1 MFVTKF
7 SEREYQN
14 LCKEF
19 KKSKGATKFYEDL
32 KAGVYHIYYR
42 FDSMSESLGYEVFSL
57 ENDDYYFFTI
67 DSTLYT
73 SLRKES
79 ISSNNLRGYSDGYIS
94 AFFAFLYEKEKPLSP
109 EELTKLYEPNSR
121 ALLSIM
127 QFSAEENRIR
137 KNQQYDL
144 QDLLRRIQTIDN
156 EEQAQK
162 QKETKPATPIAFQ
175 YEFFVYAGS
184 YENIVNVRIRQKRD
198 SAKKFTYLCYP
209 NDFLDDLETNEGGEI
224 QTHSGNYSF
233 DKKDIP
239 EEDLAFFSFLSNST
253 SNYYAYQSNSQKE
266 VAMPESQLAK
276 ALYLLKGRTIYFND
290 DFYSISKEE
299 KEATVEVKDNG
310 QFSFD
315 PEPGNNVYY
324 TNDIIACLDIK
335 KHIISFYRVNDK
347 KTQVL
352 FTFANSHPD
361 FRFDL
366 FADKVSS
373 EILPSIE
380 DNHVTVSD
388 AYKEKHPY
396 YRQSI
401 HYIVTYT
408 EKGTLLFQT
417 EYYFDKEKVSK
428 QEFLPVGKG
437 EEKENRFSHQ
447 LELLE
452 LPENGEI
459 DDLEKIASFLK
470 MDLTPLKSTAEIYL
484 SENIAKTQVKGVGKI
499 SIFTSSGIDWLQ
511 MRIGSPS
518 YTDEELETILTAYR
532 KKKKYVKLKD
542 SIISFDDDDSKSFK
556 EMVSDFKL
564 DQIDTPKLPI
574 YDALKLSQYSDK
586 DTEVTFSPELKTLF
600 EDIKEFPKE
609 KTDVPEDIEKVLR
622 PYQKDGVKWLHV
634 LARHNLSGILADDM
648 GLGKTLEMIAL
659 LSTSKEQRPILI
671 VTPKSLIYNWE
682 KEFHH
687 WDPKAEVNVLDG
699 SKTSRN
705 AIYSQFN
712 PNKKEVY
719 VTSYES
725 LRNDLDEVSK
735 FTFSYVILDEG
746 QNIANVFAK
755 KTRAAKQISATHKF
769 VLTGTPIQNSYMDLW
784 SIFDFLMPGYLPSYR
799 DFYADYGKGDSDEEE
814 DKEAKEELSAKIA
827 PFILKRRKEDV
838 LKDLPPKTES
848 VITVGMSEKQRELY
862 DASLQDARRSLT
874 ERIDKIAI
882 LAEITRLREICVDPK
897 MAYEDFPEESEKL
910 LAATETIKQA
920 IADGHKVL
928 VFSTFVQTLNA
939 LTKLLDK
946 EKIPSA
952 QILGSTPAKTRIALA
967 EDFNTKDNI
976 QAMLVS
982 LKAGGTGLNLIGAD
996 IVIHLDPWWNLA
1008 AENQAT
1014 DRTHRIG
1021 QTRPVTV
1028 LKMICKNSIEERIIE
1043 LQNKKK
1049 ELASVIQNGDEGIR
1063 SLDLSDLQFLLS

>member
-1 MFVTKF
+1 MFVTKLPEEKYKDF
-7 SEREYQN
+7 LKELKHEER
-14 LCKEF
+14 
-19 KKSKGATKFYEDL
+19 STKFYEDL
-32 KAGVYHIYYR
+32 KAGVYHIYYCYL
-42 FDSMSESLGYEVFSL
+42 SSEEKLVYEVFSL
-57 ENDDYYFFTI
+57 ENDNYFLFTI
-67 DSTLYT
+67 DSGLNTAYLRARVAGTFSQKEYT
-73 SLRKES
+73 A
-79 ISSNNLRGYSDGYIS
+79 
-94 AFFAFLYEKEKPLSP
+94 AFFAFLYEKEKALSS
-109 EELTKLYEPNSR
+109 EELTKLYEPDSH
-121 ALLSIM
+121 ALLPLM
-127 QFSAEENRIR
+127 QFSAEENEIR
-137 KNQQYDL
+137 RDQRNDL
-144 QDLLRRIQTIDN
+144 QDLLKRIQSIEKEE
-156 EEQAQK
+156 EEQRQK
-162 QKETKPATPIAFQ
+162 KIAPVNPISFQ
-175 YEFFVYAGS
+175 YEFSPYGY
-184 YENIVNVRIRQKRD
+184 YEDILSVRIKQKRAG
-198 SAKKFTYLCYP
+198 AKSFTYLFYP
-209 NDFLDDLETNEGGEI
+209 SNFLEDLEENEGGEI

-233 DKKDIP
+233 DVKDISP
-239 EEDLAFFSFLSNST
+239 QDLAFLSFLSNSVSSYNT
-253 SNYYAYQSNSQKE
+253 YRANYRNE
-266 VAMPESQLAK
+266 VALPQSKLAK
-276 ALYLLKGRTIYFND
+276 AFSLLKGKTILFDGTVYT
-290 DFYSISKEE
+290 ISSEE
-299 KEATVEVKDNG
+299 KEARVEVKDNG
-310 QFSFD
+310 QFAFD
-315 PEPGNNVYY
+315 PIPGKNLFF
-324 TNDIIACLDIK
+324 TDDIIACIDK
-335 KHIISFYRVNDK
+335 AKPIISFYRIGDK
-347 KTQVL
+347 KTQAL

-380 DNHVTVSD
+380 DNHVTVSN
-388 AYKEKHPY
+388 AFKEKHPY

-401 HYIVTYT
+401 HYIATYT
-408 EKGTLLFQT
+408 EKGTLHFQT

-518 YTDEELETILTAYR
+518 YTDEELETILSAYR

-542 SIISFDDDDSKSFK
+542 SIISFEDDDSKSFK

-574 YDALKLSQYSDK
+574 YDALKLSQYSGK
-586 DTEVTFSPELKTLF
+586 DTEVTFSPELKNLF

-648 GLGKTLEMIAL
+648 GLGKTLEMVAL
-659 LSTSKEQRPILI
+659 LSTSQEQRPILI

-682 KEFHH
+682 NEFHH
-687 WDPKAEVNVLDG
+687 WDPRAEVNVLDG

-705 AIYSQFN
+705 AIYSQVN

-746 QNIANVFAK
+746 QNIANVFAM
-755 KTRAAKQISATHKF
+755 KTRAVKQISATHKF

-799 DFYADYGKGDSDEEE
+799 DFYAAYGKGDTGDEEE

-838 LKDLPPKTES
+838 LKELPPKTES

-946 EKIPSA
+946 EKIHSA